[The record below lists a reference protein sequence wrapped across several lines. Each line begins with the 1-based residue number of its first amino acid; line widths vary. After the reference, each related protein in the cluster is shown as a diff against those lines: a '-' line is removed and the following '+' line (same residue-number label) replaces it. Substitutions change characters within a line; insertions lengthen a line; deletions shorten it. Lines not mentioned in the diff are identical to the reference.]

1 MTIGLTKRQKEILE
15 FIQWKLTDQGYP
27 PSFREVAAHFGI
39 RSTNGV
45 KVHYDALEKKGYI
58 RRNPRLA
65 RGIELTELAGAPSP
79 ADTAPGL
86 YSIPPSD
93 VSHVP
98 VIGRVAAGAPILAE
112 ENLDG
117 YVVVDNSFIHGDGV
131 FALVVKG
138 ESMKDAGIFHS
149 DYVLGK
155 PASTYFPGDIVVA
168 IIGDE
173 ATVKRYYPEGG
184 RVRLEPANQ
193 AYGPIIVE
201 ENMADFRIAGKVIG
215 VMRRM

>member
-1 MTIGLTKRQKEILE
+1 MTIGLTRRQQEVLD
-15 FIQWKLTDQGYP
+15 FIRQEVTDRGYP
-27 PSFREVAAHFGI
+27 PSFRDVAAHFGI

-65 RGIELTELAGAPSP
+65 RGIELTELAGADDRPVI
-79 ADTAPGL
+79 DT
-86 YSIPPSD
+86 
-93 VSHVP
+93 SHVP
-98 VIGRVAAGAPILAE
+98 VVGRVAAGAPILAE

-117 YVVVDNSFIHGDGV
+117 YIAVDNTFIQGDGV

-138 ESMKDAGIFHS
+138 DSMKDAGIYHG

-155 PASTYFPGDIVVA
+155 PASAYFPGDVVVA
-168 IIGDE
+168 VIGDE
-173 ATVKRYYPEGG
+173 ATVKRYYPEGE
-184 RVRLEPANQ
+184 RVRLEPANP

-201 ENMADFRIAGKVIG
+201 NAIADFRVAGKVIG